1 MRASIPSQSGLTKK
15 EIIETNSLICII
27 FLFQYGLVL
36 PFSFF
41 INYQILIITL
51 TLSLFLFCVLKKSIR
66 INIRTIWLFAIP
78 LLLLILKMPFE
89 YHTISSDGNIAL
101 EYLIKFLTIGV
112 SGILI
117 GTIKFDYHVFI
128 KYGYIIAWVNF
139 ILICWIPFLN
149 INDSHS
155 DPSSYMRFG
164 YAILPSVALSFT
176 YLFCEKKTFSAL
188 LLLILSCI
196 EMFIYGAR
204 GAFLTFLVFVILF
217 LLTSPEI
224 KSAKRISFIIF
235 ITISGFIFI
244 SYLPSIISI
253 LNSYGIKTYSL
264 IKYSNYLNGDNLATV
279 SSGRDALYISAI
291 KRIINSPILGSPF
304 NTCYVDF
311 HNFGLSYYHNIL
323 LDLAVNFGIPLTIIF
338 IAIFL
343 YRGNQILTT
352 KDKITIT
359 VFLVLLCL
367 PMGRLFISSNFW
379 SRPDFWLLIS
389 FMAHYK

>member
-1 MRASIPSQSGLTKK
+1 MRASIPIQTETTKE

-51 TLSLFLFCVLKKSIR
+51 TLLLLLFCALRKSIR
-66 INIRTIWLFAIP
+66 INTRTIWLFAIP

-89 YHTISSDGNIAL
+89 YHTISSDGNIAI
-101 EYLIKFLTIGV
+101 EYLIKLLTIGV

-117 GTIKFDYHVFI
+117 GTMKFDYHALLR
-128 KYGYIIAWVNF
+128 YGYIVAWINF
-139 ILICWIPFLN
+139 ILICWIPLLN
-149 INDSHS
+149 INNSHS

-164 YAILPSVALSFT
+164 YAILPSVVLSFS
-176 YLFCEKKTFSAL
+176 YMFCEKKTFWAL
-188 LLLILSCI
+188 VLLILSSI

-204 GAFLTFLVFVILF
+204 GAFLTFLVFIILF
-217 LLTSPEI
+217 LLSSPET
-224 KSAKRISFIIF
+224 KLAKKTSLIIF
-235 ITISGFIFI
+235 LIISGFIFF

-253 LNSYGIKTYSL
+253 LNGYGINTYSL
-264 IKYSNYLNGDNLATV
+264 IKYSNYLNGENLASV
-279 SSGRDALYISAI
+279 SSGRDVLYISAVE
-291 KRIINSPILGSPF
+291 RIIHSPIFGSPF

-311 HNFGLSYYHNIL
+311 HNFGLSYYHNVL

-338 IAIFL
+338 IAMFL
-343 YRGNQILTT
+343 YKSNRILIT
-352 KDKITIT
+352 KDKRIIT
-359 VFLVLLCL
+359 VFLVLLCI
-367 PMGRLFISSNFW
+367 PMGRLFVSSNFW

-389 FMAHYK
+389 FMTHYK